1 MSKQV
6 FEHYGIGCEPHAC
19 GSSLTNEQRLE
30 ISICRALLCG
40 AKVLVCRE
48 AGEGLDRDELI
59 RFAAFLHQLRDEG
72 VSVIVFNSSVFKVLQ
87 YADRIAVMRSGMI
100 CWERLRKDMTAY
112 GIHQRLRISSMVV
125 SPKERAVPRLY
136 LSLQEISLID
146 NDIAPFSV
154 DLYTGRASGVLCCGL
169 NGRGIIYRMFS
180 GQGQTEGI
188 AMQDGRM
195 YHLADWR
202 QRHAGEICC
211 MGPRFWEKDV
221 FENLTAAENIVFRSM
236 NRFRER
242 GDVINRRMLRLA
254 LRDFAAEM
262 GFDPEGL
269 DVYPRHLSNR
279 MRNQLVLLRVMF
291 APVGLLVL
299 DYPFYTIDE
308 QIKAELLHCIAV
320 LRARG
325 TAVLWSSNDRSVLQD
340 NCESVT
346 VL

>member
-1 MSKQV
+1 MRCKSV
-6 FEHYGIGCEPHAC
+6 GLPG
-19 GSSLTNEQRLE
+19 G
-30 ISICRALLCG
+30 
-40 AKVLVCRE
+40 
-48 AGEGLDRDELI
+48 GEGLDRDELI

-112 GIHQRLRISSMVV
+112 GIHQRLRISSTVV

-211 MGPRFWEKDV
+211 MGPRFWEKGV

-236 NRFRER
+236 NRFRKR

-254 LRDFAAEM
+254 LRDFCSR
-262 GFDPEGL
+262 DGL
-269 DVYPRHLSNR
+269 
-279 MRNQLVLLRVMF
+279 
-291 APVGLLVL
+291 
-299 DYPFYTIDE
+299 
-308 QIKAELLHCIAV
+308 
-320 LRARG
+320 
-325 TAVLWSSNDRSVLQD
+325 
-340 NCESVT
+340 
-346 VL
+346 

>member
-1 MSKQV
+1 
-6 FEHYGIGCEPHAC
+6 
-19 GSSLTNEQRLE
+19 
-30 ISICRALLCG
+30 
-40 AKVLVCRE
+40 
-48 AGEGLDRDELI
+48 
-59 RFAAFLHQLRDEG
+59 
-72 VSVIVFNSSVFKVLQ
+72 
-87 YADRIAVMRSGMI
+87 
-100 CWERLRKDMTAY
+100 
-112 GIHQRLRISSMVV
+112 
-125 SPKERAVPRLY
+125 
-136 LSLQEISLID
+136 
-146 NDIAPFSV
+146 
-154 DLYTGRASGVLCCGL
+154 
-169 NGRGIIYRMFS
+169 MFS

-202 QRHAGEICC
+202 QRHADEICC
-211 MGPRFWEKDV
+211 MGPRFWEKGV

-269 DVYPRHLSNR
+269 DVYPRHLSSR
-279 MRNQLVLLRVMF
+279 MRDQLVLLRVMF

-346 VL
+346 VCE